1 MPVKSNRLVMRLAI
15 VGLAIVVFPV
25 MPAAQPGSR
34 HVVMISIDGLKPAT
48 YTRPGPSKIPTLRK
62 LAQDGVHAEGVVGV
76 LPTVTYPSHTTM
88 ITGVPPAIHGIYN
101 NRILDPDDT
110 SNGAWYWYARDVK
123 VPTLYSVVKGLGLS
137 TAAVSWPVTVDAE
150 IDYLVPEFTGVTQHP
165 QWLNLLR
172 ALARPRLLLDRFE
185 AAVRPIA
192 WPPSDTDRTELAAWI
207 IRTYRPHL
215 MLLHIFDTDS
225 AEHEYGPDTPQ
236 ALAAI
241 EKADAHVNRIV
252 EAITEAGLRDRTDIV
267 IVSDHGFLGI
277 EQQLQLNF
285 AFKQS
290 GLIEVNEAGR
300 LLRWDAYFYA
310 AGGSGF
316 VLLRN
321 PGDMAVR
328 DRVAA
333 LLKEISADPGNGV
346 LAVWNQDD
354 LRRRGADPRASFGVD
369 MRDGFYTA
377 GGHDVLVRKAVAR
390 GGHGFAP
397 DRAALHAALIMS
409 GPDVGAR
416 GNLGVV
422 RMTQIGPTVA
432 SWFGGSLS
440 PNADMPLALQP
451 AAQSGAVLGAAQI
464 R

>member
-1 MPVKSNRLVMRLAI
+1 MPMKPNRFAMRLAI
-15 VGLAIVVFPV
+15 VGVAIAVFPM

-48 YTRPGPSKIPTLRK
+48 YTRPGPSKLPTLRM
-62 LAQDGVHAEGVVGV
+62 LAQNGAYAEGVVGV

-110 SNGAWYWYARDVK
+110 SSGAWYWYARDIK
-123 VPTLYSVVKGLGLS
+123 VPTLYGVVKRLGLS

-150 IDYLVPEFTGVTQHP
+150 IDYLVPEFTDVTQHP
-165 QWLNLLR
+165 QWLDLLR
-172 ALARPRLLLDRFE
+172 ALSRPRLLLDTFE
-185 AAVRPIA
+185 TAARPMA

-215 MLLHIFDTDS
+215 ILLHIFDTDS

-241 EKADAHVNRIV
+241 EKADAHVNKIV

-285 AFKQS
+285 AFKQA
-290 GLIEVNEAGR
+290 GLIEVNEAGK
-300 LLRWDAYFYA
+300 LSRWEAYFYA

-316 VLLRN
+316 VLLRD
-321 PGDMAVR
+321 PGDIVVR
-328 DRVAA
+328 DRVAT
-333 LLKEISADPGNGV
+333 LLKEILTDPENGV

-354 LRRRGADPRASFGVD
+354 LRRLGGGPACIIRRRYARRVLHGRRARCID
-369 MRDGFYTA
+369 QEDRRA
-377 GGHDVLVRKAVAR
+377 GRTRLRSRQA
-390 GGHGFAP
+390 
-397 DRAALHAALIMS
+397 
-409 GPDVGAR
+409 
-416 GNLGVV
+416 
-422 RMTQIGPTVA
+422 
-432 SWFGGSLS
+432 
-440 PNADMPLALQP
+440 
-451 AAQSGAVLGAAQI
+451 GAA
-464 R
+464 RRAHHVRT